1 MDGWETAARPL
12 VNLLGDNLDWDHAA
26 EKRACSGSGSRAAAF
41 DTEDHGSVDRRRS
54 GRMIHASDLVA

>member
-26 EKRACSGSGSRAAAF
+26 KSELALVAAVGAAAF
-41 DTEDHGSVDRRRS
+41 NTENHGSVDA
-54 GRMIHASDLVA
+54 GTLGE